1 MNTEQIKQLASSI
14 EAGKLAHNSPY
25 SDVRDAVQ
33 DTLDIILLALSH
45 VTQPDET
52 KEITLQVTKEELDLI
67 KECVQLVDSEHD
79 LPTILAY
86 DLKKTLGIIK

>member
-45 VTQPDET
+45 VTQPVT
-52 KEITLQVTKEELDLI
+52 NEITLQVTKEELDLI

>member
-1 MNTEQIKQLASSI
+1 MNTNQIKQLTSSI
-14 EAGKLAHNSPY
+14 EAGKLAHNAPY

-33 DTLDIILLALSH
+33 DTLDIILLALSN
-45 VTQPDET
+45 VTQPET
-52 KEITLQVTKEELDLI
+52 NTLTLQVTEEELDLI

>member
-33 DTLDIILLALSH
+33 DTLDIILLALSN
-45 VTQPDET
+45 VTQPET
-52 KEITLQVTKEELDLI
+52 KELTLQVTETELALI
-67 KECVQLVDSEHD
+67 KECVQLANSDYD
-79 LPTILAY
+79 LPPIPIY
-86 DLKKTLGIIK
+86 DLMITLGITK

>member
-1 MNTEQIKQLASSI
+1 MNTNQLQHLIGAI
-14 EAGKLAHNSPY
+14 EAGKIAHNSPY
-25 SDVRDAVQ
+25 SDVRDAVE

-45 VTQPDET
+45 ITQPDET
-52 KEITLQVTKEELDLI
+52 KELTLQVTKEELDLI

>member
-45 VTQPDET
+45 VTQPET
-52 KEITLQVTKEELDLI
+52 NEITLQVTKEELDLI

>member
-45 VTQPDET
+45 VTQPET
-52 KEITLQVTKEELDLI
+52 KELTLQVTEAELALI
-67 KECVQLVDSEHD
+67 KECVQLANSDYD
-79 LPTILAY
+79 LPPIPIY
-86 DLKKTLGIIK
+86 DLMTTLGLTK

>member
-33 DTLDIILLALSH
+33 DTLDIILLALSN
-45 VTQPDET
+45 VTQPET
-52 KEITLQVTKEELDLI
+52 KELTLQVTETELALI
-67 KECVQLVDSEHD
+67 KECVQLANSDYD
-79 LPTILAY
+79 LPPIPIY
-86 DLKKTLGIIK
+86 DLMTTLGLTK

>member
-33 DTLDIILLALSH
+33 DTLDIILLALSNITQPKTNKLTLH
-45 VTQPDET
+45 VTE
-52 KEITLQVTKEELDLI
+52 EEL
-67 KECVQLVDSEHD
+67 ETLVHGINALSAEGSLNTSDTRD
-79 LPTILAY
+79 MLNL
-86 DLKKTLGIIK
+86 LKITN

>member
-45 VTQPDET
+45 VTQPESN
-52 KEITLQVTKEELDLI
+52 KLTLHVTEGELDTL
-67 KECVQLVDSEHD
+67 VQGINALSDGELLNTTD
-79 LPTILAY
+79 TRDMLNL
-86 DLKKTLGIIK
+86 LKITK

>member
-45 VTQPDET
+45 VTQPET
-52 KEITLQVTKEELDLI
+52 NKITIQVTEEELELI
-67 KECVQLVDSEHD
+67 KECVQIADSEHE
-79 LPTILAY
+79 LPTLLTY
-86 DLKKTLGIIK
+86 GLKKTLGITK